1 MFTSSSHS
9 NSPLYSFR
17 FASKKASTSINFI
30 KLTVEKQLT
39 LQSFGQFLLININ
52 LFKLFFYNIC
62 FFNFFSILTKEK
74 SLSFSM
80 WDPTIPRISWAR
92 KTIVRNKDS
101 CFLCHFRKH
110 LMSFASTSY
119 F

>member
-52 LFKLFFYNIC
+52 LFKLFSYNIC

-80 WDPTIPRISWAR
+80 WDPTIPRTHVFYA
-92 KTIVRNKDS
+92 TLEN
-101 CFLCHFRKH
+101 
-110 LMSFASTSY
+110 T
-119 F
+119 